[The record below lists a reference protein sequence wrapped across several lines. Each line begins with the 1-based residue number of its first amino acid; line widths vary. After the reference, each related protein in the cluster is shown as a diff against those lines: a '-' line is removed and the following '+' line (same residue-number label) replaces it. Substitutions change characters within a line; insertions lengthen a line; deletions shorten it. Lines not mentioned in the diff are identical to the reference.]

1 MTPTLAWVALIASG
15 LVDVAL
21 GAGDE
26 EGRRVREPAVAGNLA
41 RAAGDLDVCNPPT
54 LCLRHKGRGD
64 AAVRSVSWIEGRR
77 SR

>member
-1 MTPTLAWVALIASG
+1 MKKADGFANPLWPAISLVLLAISTF
-15 LVDVAL
+15 
-21 GAGDE
+21 
-26 EGRRVREPAVAGNLA
+26 
-41 RAAGDLDVCNPPT
+41 CNPPT